1 MIDRLRAAATDT
13 PAVGAAAVG
22 TLLVEEPGLS
32 VEAVYAYFGEADTR
46 DTVRIVVAGESL
58 GFLSRSAA
66 LGLIE
71 LGSRGFG
78 FGSSDYVSV
87 PGREFGAGISVLCPV
102 PECDANP
109 ITVFAFDP
117 KFPPSCPI
125 HPGSALARAE

>member
-22 TLLVEEPGLS
+22 TLLVEEPDFS
-32 VEAVYAYFGEADTR
+32 VEAVYVYFGEADTR

-71 LGSRGFG
+71 LRSRG
-78 FGSSDYVSV
+78 FGSSDYLSV
-87 PGREFGAGISVLCPV
+87 PGREFGAGITVLCPV
-102 PECDANP
+102 SGCEANP